1 MSSNLKKS
9 IAHFFKSVAKNKK
22 LNTYALFLFISFSF
36 WFLSMLSKTHETT
49 LFVPVNYKNY
59 PADLVEIISPIDFI
73 EVRVKAP
80 GFSIIFY
87 HFFNFKTLKLDYE
100 IANSKPLQNGQNL
113 FWILN
118 SKREEVANILG
129 SSMEIMDLS
138 PERLIVPFANKTKKD
153 VPIKLFNDITLK
165 SEYWLSSE
173 IQLNPEKITIYGDQN
188 ILDSLTEIS
197 TELLKLDNVFENT
210 SIKVDLIIPEGLETK
225 ETELS
230 VIINV
235 EQFIELKMFKKIK
248 VENLKKG
255 FTLKL
260 FPDEISATIRLPK
273 SKYNFLKTDFLN
285 ITVDATKLDEDEN
298 TKRLKVQVN
307 NLPSFVKLERLYPQE
322 VEFLLIKD

>member
-36 WFLSMLSKTHETT
+36 WFLSMLSKIHETT
-49 LFVPVNYKNY
+49 LSVPVNYKNY
-59 PADLVEIISPIDFI
+59 PADLVEINSPIDFI
-73 EVRVKAP
+73 EARVKTP
-80 GFSIIFY
+80 GFSIVFY

-100 IANSKPLQNGQNL
+100 IANSKPLKNGKNL

-118 SKREEVANILG
+118 SKREKVAKILG

-138 PERLIVPFANKTKKD
+138 PERLIVPFANKTKKE
-153 VPIKLFNDITLK
+153 VPIKLFDDITLK

-173 IQLNPEKITIYGDQN
+173 IQLKPENITIYGDQN
-188 ILDSLTEIS
+188 VLDSLTEIS

-210 SIKVDLIIPEGLETK
+210 SIKVDLIIPEGLQTK

-230 VIINV
+230 VTINV
-235 EQFIELKMFKKIK
+235 EQFIEQKMTQNVK

-255 FTLKL
+255 YTLKL
-260 FPDEISATIRLPK
+260 FPNEISATIRLPK
-273 SKYNFLKTDFLN
+273 SKYNFLKTAFLN
-285 ITVDATKLDEDEN
+285 ITVDASELDEN
-298 TKRLKVQVN
+298 TKRLKVQIN

>member
-49 LFVPVNYKNY
+49 LSVPVNYKNY
-59 PADLVEIISPIDFI
+59 PADLVEINSSIDFI
-73 EVRVKAP
+73 EARVKAP
-80 GFSIIFY
+80 GFSIVFY
-87 HFFNFKTLKLDYE
+87 HFFNFKTLILDYE
-100 IANSKPLQNGQNL
+100 IANSKPLKNGKNL

-118 SKREEVANILG
+118 SKREKVAKILG

-138 PERLIVPFANKTKKD
+138 PERLIVPFANKTKKE
-153 VPIKLFNDITLK
+153 VPIKLFDNITLK
-165 SEYWLSSE
+165 SEYWLTSE
-173 IQLNPEKITIYGDQN
+173 LQLNPEKITIYGDQN
-188 ILDSLTEIS
+188 VLDSLTEIS

-210 SIKVDLIIPEGLETK
+210 SIKVDLIIPEGLQTK
-225 ETELS
+225 ETQLS
-230 VIINV
+230 VTINV
-235 EQFIELKMFKKIK
+235 EQFIEQKMTQKVK

-255 FTLKL
+255 YTLKL
-260 FPDEISATIRLPK
+260 FPNEISATIRLPK

-285 ITVDATKLDEDEN
+285 ITVDASELDEN
-298 TKRLKVQVN
+298 TKRLKVQIN

>member
-49 LFVPVNYKNY
+49 LSVAVNYKNY
-59 PADLVEIISPIDFI
+59 PTDLVEINSSIDFI
-73 EVRVKAP
+73 EARVKAP
-80 GFSIIFY
+80 GFSIVFY

-100 IANSKPLQNGQNL
+100 IANSKPIKNGKNL

-118 SKREEVANILG
+118 SKREKVAEILG

-138 PERLIVPFANKTKKD
+138 PERLIVPFANKTKKE
-153 VPIKLFNDITLK
+153 VPIKLFDDITLK

-188 ILDSLTEIS
+188 VLDSLTEIS

-210 SIKVDLIIPEGLETK
+210 SIKVDLIIPEGLQTK

-230 VIINV
+230 VTINV
-235 EQFIELKMFKKIK
+235 EQFIEQKMTQKVK

-260 FPDEISATIRLPK
+260 FPNEISATIRLPK

-285 ITVDATKLDEDEN
+285 ITVDASELDEN
-298 TKRLKVQVN
+298 TKRLKVQIN

>member
-1 MSSNLKKS
+1 MFSNLKKS
-9 IAHFFKSVAKNKK
+9 IVSFFKLVSKNKR
-22 LNTYALFLFISFSF
+22 LNTYAFFFFISFSF

-49 LFVPVNYKNY
+49 LTIPVNYKNA
-59 PADLVEIISPIDFI
+59 PPDLVEINSPINFI
-73 EVRVKAP
+73 EARVKAP
-80 GFSIIFY
+80 GFSIVFY
-87 HFFNFKTLKLDYE
+87 HFFNFKTLILDYE
-100 IANSKPLQNGQNL
+100 IANSKPLKNGKNL

-118 SKREEVANILG
+118 SKREKVAKILG

-138 PERLIVPFANKTKKD
+138 PERLIVPFANKTKKE
-153 VPIKLFNDITLK
+153 VPIKLFDDITLK

-173 IQLNPEKITIYGDQN
+173 IQLKPEKITIYGDQN
-188 ILDSLTEIS
+188 VLDSLTEIS

-210 SIKVDLIIPEGLETK
+210 SIKVDLIIPEGLQTK

-230 VIINV
+230 VTINV
-235 EQFIELKMFKKIK
+235 EQFIEQKMTQKVK

-255 FTLKL
+255 YTLKL
-260 FPDEISATIRLPK
+260 FPNEISATIRLPK

-285 ITVDATKLDEDEN
+285 ITVDASELDEN
-298 TKRLKVQVN
+298 TKRLKVQIN

>member
-36 WFLSMLSKTHETT
+36 WILSMLSKTHETT
-49 LFVPVNYKNY
+49 LSVPVNYKNY
-59 PADLVEIISPIDFI
+59 PTDLVEINSTINFI
-73 EVRVKAP
+73 EARVKAP

-87 HFFNFKTLKLDYE
+87 HFFNFKTLKLDYK
-100 IANSKPLQNGQNL
+100 IANSKPLKNGKNL

-118 SKREEVANILG
+118 SKREKVAKILG

-138 PERLIVPFANKTKKD
+138 PERLIIPFANKTKKE
-153 VPIKLFNDITLK
+153 VTIKLFDDITLK

-173 IQLNPEKITIYGDQN
+173 IQLSPQKITIYGDQN
-188 ILDSLTEIS
+188 VLDSLTEIS

-210 SIKVDLIIPEGLETK
+210 SIKVDLIIPEGLQTK

-230 VIINV
+230 VTINV
-235 EQFIELKMFKKIK
+235 EQFIEQKMTQKVK

-255 FTLKL
+255 YTLKL
-260 FPDEISATIRLPK
+260 FPNEISATIRLPK

-285 ITVDATKLDEDEN
+285 IKVDASELEAN
-298 TKRLKVQVN
+298 TKRLKVQIN

>member
-1 MSSNLKKS
+1 MSINLKKS
-9 IAHFFKSVAKNKK
+9 IAHFFKLVTKNKK

-49 LFVPVNYKNY
+49 LSIAVNYKNY
-59 PADLVEIISPIDFI
+59 PTDLVEINSSIDFI
-73 EVRVKAP
+73 EARVKAP
-80 GFSIIFY
+80 GFSIVFY

-100 IANSKPLQNGQNL
+100 IANSKPIKNGKNL

-118 SKREEVANILG
+118 SKREKIAEILG

-138 PERLIVPFANKTKKD
+138 PERLIVPFANKTKKE
-153 VPIKLFNDITLK
+153 VPIKLFDNITLK

-188 ILDSLTEIS
+188 VLDSLTEIS
-197 TELLKLDNVFENT
+197 TELLKLDNIFKNT
-210 SIKVDLIIPEGLETK
+210 SIKVDLIIPEGLQTK

-230 VIINV
+230 VTINV
-235 EQFIELKMFKKIK
+235 EQFIEQKMTQKVK

-255 FTLKL
+255 YTLKL
-260 FPDEISATIRLPK
+260 FPNEISATIRLPK

-285 ITVDATKLDEDEN
+285 ITVDASELDEN
-298 TKRLKVQVN
+298 TKRLKVQIN

>member
-1 MSSNLKKS
+1 MTSNLKKS
-9 IAHFFKSVAKNKK
+9 IAHFFKSVVKNKK

-49 LFVPVNYKNY
+49 LSVPVKYKNH
-59 PADLVEIISPIDFI
+59 PAELVEINSTIDFI
-73 EVRVKAP
+73 EARVKAP

-87 HFFNFKTLKLDYE
+87 HFFNFKTLNLDYE
-100 IANSKPLQNGQNL
+100 IANSKPLTNGKNL

-118 SKREEVANILG
+118 SKRQKLANILG

-138 PERLIVPFANKTKKD
+138 PERLIVSFANKTKKE
-153 VPIKLFNDITLK
+153 VPIKLFDEITLK
-165 SEYWLSSE
+165 NEYWLSSE

-188 ILDSLTEIS
+188 VLDSLTEIS

-210 SIKVDLIIPEGLETK
+210 SIKVDLVIPEGLQAK
-225 ETELS
+225 EKELS
-230 VIINV
+230 VTINV
-235 EQFIELKMFKKIK
+235 EQFIEQQINQK
-248 VENLKKG
+248 VKVDNLKKG
-255 FTLKL
+255 YTLKL
-260 FPDEISATIRLPK
+260 FPNEISATVRLPK

-285 ITVDATKLDEDEN
+285 IIVDASELDGKAKILN
-298 TKRLKVQVN
+298 VQIN

>member
-22 LNTYALFLFISFSF
+22 LNTYSLFLFISFSF

-49 LFVPVNYKNY
+49 LSVPVNYKNY
-59 PADLVEIISPIDFI
+59 PADLVEINSPIDFI
-73 EVRVKAP
+73 EARVKAP

-87 HFFNFKTLKLDYE
+87 HFFNFKTLILDYE
-100 IANSKPLQNGQNL
+100 IANSKPLKNGKNL

-118 SKREEVANILG
+118 SKREKVAKILG

-138 PERLIVPFANKTKKD
+138 PERLIVPFANKTKKE
-153 VPIKLFNDITLK
+153 VPIKLFDDITLK

-173 IQLNPEKITIYGDQN
+173 IQLNPENITIYGDQN
-188 ILDSLTEIS
+188 VLDSLTEIS

-210 SIKVDLIIPEGLETK
+210 SIKVDLIIPEGLQTK

-230 VIINV
+230 VTINV
-235 EQFIELKMFKKIK
+235 EQFIEQKMTQKVK

-255 FTLKL
+255 YTLKL
-260 FPDEISATIRLPK
+260 FPNEISATIRLPK

-285 ITVDATKLDEDEN
+285 ITVDASMLDESKN
-298 TKRLKVQVN
+298 RLEAQVK
-307 NLPSFVKLERLYPQE
+307 NLPSFIKLERLYPQQ
-322 VEFLLIKD
+322 VEFLLIKN